1 MCEQGDFLRLRDAGF
16 ALADALARR
25 NLSRD
30 DRMRV
35 LCALLA
41 RDTMAERRQDQWPE
55 AAIETMER
63 LRGYMVAEVR
73 RQEAILS
80 AMPARGRA

>member
-1 MCEQGDFLRLRDAGF
+1 ME
-16 ALADALARR
+16 DALARR

-30 DRMRV
+30 DRV
-35 LCALLA
+35 KLWCALLA

-55 AAIETMER
+55 AAIETMEF
-63 LRGYMVAEVR
+63 LRGCMVGEVR
-73 RQEAILS
+73 RQEAVLS